1 VTAKE
6 LTETNISAGNLSTE
20 LKGGLN
26 RKYNSKAEVAKLK
39 DFFPHELK
47 VIKDKQIKGQRV
59 AMNLFV

>member
-26 RKYNSKAEVAKLK
+26 RKYISKAEVAKLAL
-39 DFFPHELK
+39 FFSYNEF
-47 VIKDKQIKGQRV
+47 VCIV
-59 AMNLFV
+59 ASFI

>member
-26 RKYNSKAEVAKLK
+26 RKYNSKTEVAKLK
-39 DFFPHELK
+39 EFLSY
-47 VIKDKQIKGQRV
+47 
-59 AMNLFV
+59 N